1 MTEDTLGLNNVITIE
16 HQESPRSRVSGQ
28 RGGDVERAVGC
39 RGGSSSSLI
48 RRASRTATAVG
59 PQITGR

>member
-16 HQESPRSRVSGQ
+16 HQESPRSRGSGQ

-48 RRASRTATAVG
+48 R
-59 PQITGR
+59 